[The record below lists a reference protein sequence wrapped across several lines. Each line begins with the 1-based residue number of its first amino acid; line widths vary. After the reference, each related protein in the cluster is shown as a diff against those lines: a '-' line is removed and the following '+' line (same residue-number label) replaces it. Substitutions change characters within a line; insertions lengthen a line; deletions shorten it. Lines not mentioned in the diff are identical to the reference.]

1 MCGAVTKLVV
11 LLSNVTEELEGGIK
25 RECFPGDFID
35 VFANSGPECEEVRT
49 LEQEVFD
56 CLHRIAVWA

>member
-35 VFANSGPECEEVRT
+35 VFANSGPECEVRT
-49 LEQEVFD
+49 L
-56 CLHRIAVWA
+56 